1 MNPTTDPIEYA
12 ALIGLDWADQKH
24 DLCLLLPGQATPE
37 RLVLANTPEAMTAWI
52 EQLRQRFGGRP
63 VAIAWEK
70 TRSGFFHTLMQYDF
84 LVLYPLN
91 AAAVARYRQAF
102 ATSRAKDDPT
112 DAELLAELLA
122 KHRDEFR
129 PWKPDSA
136 TTRELAALGEARRQ
150 AVNLRTRLSN
160 RLTATLKAYY
170 PQALQLIGEELAT
183 PLACDFLTKWP
194 NLPAVQRAR
203 VETVRRFYTAHNSR
217 RADVI
222 EERLQLIAAATPV
235 TTDPA
240 IVEPAMLTVQMLVEQ
255 LRALAGAI
263 RRYEARQ
270 AALFA
275 AHEDAPLF
283 QSFPGAGAVFAPRLL
298 AAFGSD
304 RQRYERA
311 LSIQQYSGIA
321 PVTERSGNRC
331 WVHWRW
337 GCPKFLRQSLHEYA
351 NESIRH
357 SSWARAFYES
367 QRQAGKAHAAAIRAL
382 AFKWQR
388 IMWRC
393 WQDRTPYN
401 EVYYLTMLQTRGS
414 KLLKRI
420 AEPAEKV
427 A

>member
-1 MNPTTDPIEYA
+1 MKPSTEYA

-24 DLCLLLPGQATPE
+24 DVCLLVSGQSASE
-37 RLVLANTPEAMTAWI
+37 RLVLTNTPEAVTAWVQ
-52 EQLRQRFGGRP
+52 QLRQRFGGRP
-63 VAIAWEK
+63 VAIALEK
-70 TRSGFFHTLMQYDF
+70 TRSGLLHTLMQYEF

-112 DAELLAELLA
+112 DAELLLDLIARHRAE
-122 KHRDEFR
+122 FQ
-129 PWKPDSA
+129 PWTPDTA

-160 RLTATLKAYY
+160 RLTATLKSYY
-170 PQALQLIGEELAT
+170 PQALVLAGKDIYS

-194 NLPAVQRAR
+194 SLPAVQRAR
-203 VETVRRFYTAHNSR
+203 PATVRRFYHTHHSR
-217 RADVI
+217 HANVI
-222 EERLQLIAAATPV
+222 EERLQLIATSQPV
-235 TTDPA
+235 TTDVA
-240 IVEPAMLTVQMLVEQ
+240 IVAPATLTVQMLVAQ
-255 LRALAGAI
+255 LRVLADAI
-263 RRYEARQ
+263 DRYEARQ

-275 AHEDAPLF
+275 THADAPLF

-298 AAFGSD
+298 AAFGTD
-304 RQRYERA
+304 RTRFETA
-311 LSIQQYSGIA
+311 ANLQQYSGVA

-337 GCPKFLRQSLHEYA
+337 GCPRFLRQTFHEYA

-357 SSWARAFYES
+357 SLWARAFYES
-367 QRQAGKAHAAAIRAL
+367 QRQKGKGHSAAIRAL
-382 AFKWQR
+382 TFKWQR

-393 WQDRTPYN
+393 WQDRQPYN
-401 EVYYLTMLQTRGS
+401 EVYYLTMLQKHGS
-414 KLLKRI
+414 SLLKLI
-420 AEPAEKV
+420 AEPMEKV

>member
-1 MNPTTDPIEYA
+1 MNDRTDYA

-24 DLCLLLPGQATPE
+24 DVCLLVPGQAAPE
-37 RLVLANTPEAMTAWI
+37 RLTLANTPEAIHDWLA
-52 EQLRQRFGGRP
+52 QLRQRFGGRP
-63 VAIAWEK
+63 VALALEK
-70 TRSGFFHTLMQYDF
+70 TRSGLVHTLMQYDF
-84 LVLYPLN
+84 VVLYPLN

-102 ATSRAKDDPT
+102 APSRAKDDPV
-112 DAELLAELLA
+112 DAELLLDLLA
-122 KHRDEFR
+122 KHREDFR
-129 PWKPDSA
+129 PWTPDTA

-150 AVNLRTRLSN
+150 AVNLRTNLSN
-160 RLTATLKAYY
+160 RLTAALKSYY
-170 PQALQLIGEELAT
+170 RQALELIGEDVYS
-183 PLACDFLTKWP
+183 PLALDFLTKWP
-194 NLPAVQRAR
+194 SLPAVQRAKP
-203 VETVRRFYTAHNSR
+203 ETVRRFYSAHNSR

-222 EERLQLIAAATPV
+222 EERLQLIAAATAL
-235 TTDPA
+235 TTDAA

-255 LRALAGAI
+255 LRALAVAI
-263 RRYEARQ
+263 RRYETRQ

-283 QSFPGAGAVFAPRLL
+283 QSFPGAGAIFAPRLL

-304 RQRYERA
+304 RTRYDSAR
-311 LSIQQYSGIA
+311 SIQQYSGIA

-337 GCPKFLRQSLHEYA
+337 GCPKFLRQSFHEYA

-357 SSWARAFYES
+357 SLWARAFYEN
-367 QRQAGKAHAAAIRAL
+367 QRQLGKAHAAAIRSL

-401 EVYYLTMLQTRGS
+401 EVYYLTKLQQRGS
-414 KLLKRI
+414 KLLKLI
-420 AEPAEKV
+420 AEPVEQTA
-427 A
+427 

>member
-1 MNPTTDPIEYA
+1 VI
-12 ALIGLDWADQKH
+12 
-24 DLCLLLPGQATPE
+24 
-37 RLVLANTPEAMTAWI
+37 TAWVQ
-52 EQLRQRFGGRP
+52 QLRQRFGGRP
-63 VAIAWEK
+63 VAIALEK
-70 TRSGFFHTLMQYDF
+70 TRSGFLHTLMQYDF

-129 PWKPDSA
+129 PWQPDTTA
-136 TTRELAALGEARRQ
+136 TRELAALGEARRQ
-150 AVNLRTRLSN
+150 AVHLRTNLSN
-160 RLTATLKAYY
+160 RLTAALKTYY
-170 PQALQLIGEELAT
+170 PQALRLIGADVYSPHAL
-183 PLACDFLTKWP
+183 DFLTRWP
-194 NLPAVQRAR
+194 RLPALQRAR
-203 VETVRRFYTAHNSR
+203 TETVRRFYTAHNSR
-217 RADVI
+217 RVDVI

-235 TTDPA
+235 KTDLA
-240 IVEPAMLTVQMLVEQ
+240 IVEPARLTVQMLVEQ
-255 LRALAGAI
+255 LRALAVGI

-270 AALFA
+270 AELFA

-304 RQRYERA
+304 RQRYASA
-311 LSIQQYSGIA
+311 LSLQQYRGIA

-337 GCPKFLRQSLHEYA
+337 GCPKFLRQSFHEYA

-357 SSWARAFYES
+357 SVWARAFYES
-367 QRQAGKAHAAAIRAL
+367 QRQAGQAHGAAIRAL

-393 WQDRTPYN
+393 WQDHTPYN
-401 EVYYLTMLQTRGS
+401 EVYYLTMLQKRGS
-414 KLLKRI
+414 KLLKLI
-420 AEPAEKV
+420 AEPLEK
-427 A
+427 AA